1 MLSMQIKQIDPR
13 ALTPYGRNT
22 KKHDQ
27 TQIDNVAESIRQFGF
42 VQPVVVDKDNTI
54 VIGHCRVL
62 ASIQLGMDTVP
73 CVAVDDLT
81 PEQVQALRIVDNKT
95 NESPWDY
102 AMLELELP
110 QIDLGDFDFGD
121 LGVAYVVKEA
131 TNTQEED
138 TEQEYE
144 RKKREFEERMES
156 GELSEDSE
164 EYQEFVEKFK
174 PKKTTDD
181 CYTPPIVY
189 DAVADYVAEHYG
201 LKKSDF
207 VRPFYPNGD
216 YQKERYKPTDVVVD
230 NPPFSIFS
238 EIIKFYLD
246 KNIKFF
252 LFAPNM
258 TLFGC
263 SQGCSCISCGV
274 KVTYDNGAVVNTS
287 FITNLETCAFRSCPE
302 LYQAVKKANDLTIS
316 QTTKTLPKYIYP
328 KALVTPS
335 VLELFSKF
343 GVCFEVSK
351 NDSFFTRGLDSQK
364 QFGKAIYGGGFLISE
379 IAQAEREKAEI
390 AQAEREKA
398 EREKAEVWELS
409 DRELEIIKSLK

>member
-1 MLSMQIKQIDPR
+1 MQIKQIDPR

-95 NESPWDY
+95 NESPWDF

-121 LGVAYVVKEA
+121 LGVAFVVKERH
-131 TNTQEED
+131 EED
-138 TEQEYE
+138 PEEEYE
-144 RKKREFEERMES
+144 RRKREFEERMES

-164 EYQEFVEKFK
+164 EYQEFVAKFEA
-174 PKKTTDD
+174 KKTTDD
-181 CYTPPIVY
+181 CYTPPLVY
-189 DAVADYVAEHYG
+189 EAVANYVAEHYG

-230 NPPFSIFS
+230 NPPFSILA
-238 EIIKFYLD
+238 EIIKFYID

-252 LFAPNM
+252 LFAPHL
-258 TLFGC
+258 TLF
-263 SQGCSCISCGV
+263 SSSTLCSCLCVGSDVI
-274 KVTYDNGAVVNTS
+274 YENGANVRTS
-287 FITNLETCAFRSCPE
+287 FVTNLETCAFRSAPE
-302 LYQAVKKANDLTIS
+302 LYQILKKANEENLR
-316 QTTKTLPKYIYP
+316 TTKVELPKYTYP
-328 KALVTPS
+328 LS
-335 VLELFSKF
+335 VVMSSMLNAYSRLGIS
-343 GVCFEVSK
+343 FEVQR
-351 NDSFFTRGLDSQK
+351 DECFYIRQLDSQK
-364 QFGKAIYGGGFLISE
+364 ESQKVLFGSGYLISE
-379 IAQAEREKAEI
+379 TKRQ
-390 AQAEREKA
+390 EREKA
-398 EREKAEVWELS
+398 EREKAEREKVTVWELS
-409 DRELEIIKSLK
+409 EREIEIIKSLN

>member
-1 MLSMQIKQIDPR
+1 MQIKQIDPR

-95 NESPWDY
+95 NESPWDF

-110 QIDLGDFDFGD
+110 QIDLGDFYFGDFG
-121 LGVAYVVKEA
+121 VADVMKAA
-131 TNTQEED
+131 TDTQEED
-138 TEQEYE
+138 PEQEYE
-144 RKKREFEERMES
+144 RRKREFEERMES
-156 GELSEDSE
+156 GELSEDDE

-201 LKKSDF
+201 LKKSHF

-216 YQKERYKPTDVVVD
+216 YQKEEYKPTDVVVD
-230 NPPFSIFS
+230 NPPFSILA
-238 EIIKFYLD
+238 EIIKFYID

-252 LFAPNM
+252 LFAPHL
-258 TLFGC
+258 TLF
-263 SQGCSCISCGV
+263 SSSSSTLCSCLCVGSTVI
-274 KVTYDNGAVVNTS
+274 YENGANVRTS
-287 FITNLETCAFRSCPE
+287 FVTNLETCAFRSAPE
-302 LYQAVKKANDLTIS
+302 LYQILKKANEENLR
-316 QTTKTLPKYIYP
+316 TTKVEFPKYTYP
-328 KALVTPS
+328 LSVVMPS
-335 VLELFSKF
+335 TLNAYSRLGIS
-343 GVCFEVSK
+343 FEVQR
-351 NDSFFTRGLDSQK
+351 DECFYIRQLDSQK
-364 QFGKAIYGGGFLISE
+364 ESQKWLFGSGYLISE
-379 IAQAEREKAEI
+379 TKRQEREK
-390 AQAEREKA
+390 AEREKA
-398 EREKAEVWELS
+398 EREKATVWELS
-409 DRELEIIKSLK
+409 EREIEIIKSLK